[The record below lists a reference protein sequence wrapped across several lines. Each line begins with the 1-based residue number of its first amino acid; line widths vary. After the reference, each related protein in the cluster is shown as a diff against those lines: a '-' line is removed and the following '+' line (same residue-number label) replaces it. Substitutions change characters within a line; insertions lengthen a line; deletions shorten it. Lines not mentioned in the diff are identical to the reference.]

1 VAVDGRISGRNR
13 WADRGRR
20 PNPMQFPLAA
30 PRAVSL
36 ASAREAVSEAEM
48 TIGFVG
54 IGNMGLPM
62 AEKLLGAG
70 GELVVHDVRAE
81 ALAPLVERQA
91 RPASSPRE
99 VGDRCTTAFVS
110 LPTLQALRDV
120 VLGADG
126 VAQGQSVK
134 LVVNTCTVGV
144 PLVEELERGLA
155 ARGIGLVD
163 CPISGGPPG
172 ARAGTLSVMVSG
184 RPDLVEQVRPLI
196 SRWGPVTV
204 AGDRPGLAQVLK
216 LTNNILSA
224 VALAATCEAY
234 VMGAKGGL
242 DPEVMTEAINRGSGR
257 NSATQDKMPRSVLDR
272 SFGYGAPMHIL
283 AKDVILAIEQGE
295 RLGVPM
301 WVCQAAAL
309 AFKHEIFAGHAD
321 RDITELVKTIEKGAG
336 FVLPKTR

>member
-1 VAVDGRISGRNR
+1 M
-13 WADRGRR
+13 
-20 PNPMQFPLAA
+20 P
-30 PRAVSL
+30 
-36 ASAREAVSEAEM
+36 
-48 TIGFVG
+48 TGFIG

-62 AEKLLGAG
+62 AERLIGASD
-70 GELVVHDVRAE
+70 ELVVHDIRE
-81 ALAPLVERQA
+81 AALKPLIERQA
-91 RPASSPRE
+91 RPAASPRE
-99 VGDRCTTAFVS
+99 VADRCETAFVS
-110 LPTLQALRDV
+110 LPTLEALRSV
-120 VLGADG
+120 VLGKDG
-126 VAQGQSVK
+126 LAEGKRVK

-144 PLVEELERGLA
+144 PLVEDLEKGLA
-155 ARGIGLVD
+155 AKGIDLVD

-184 RPDLVEQVRPLI
+184 RPDLVERIRPLI

-204 AGDRPGLAQVLK
+204 AGPKPGLAQVLK

-257 NSATQDKMPRSVLDR
+257 NSATLSKFPESVLNR
-272 SFGYGAPMHIL
+272 SFAYGAPMHIL

-301 WVCQAAAL
+301 WVCQTAAL
-309 AFKHEIFAGHAD
+309 MFKHAMYAGMRD
-321 RDITELVKTIEKGAG
+321 KDITELVTVIERGAG